1 MKCKCNVKK
10 VDDSC
15 VCCRDFLR
23 NLRESSHRVKTL
35 ESKINELQYEINQA
49 RSNLQ
54 MQRNNIDRL
63 QKNLAEEK
71 RAKEHALNR

>member
-1 MKCKCNVKK
+1 MHDICI
-10 VDDSC
+10 
-15 VCCRDFLR
+15 CCRDYLR
-23 NLRESSHRVKTL
+23 NLRESSLMVKTL
-35 ESKINELQYEINQA
+35 ETNRSELQYEINQA

-63 QKNLAEEK
+63 QKNLSEEK

>member
-1 MKCKCNVKK
+1 MHDICI
-10 VDDSC
+10 
-15 VCCRDFLR
+15 CCRDYLK
-23 NLRESSHRVKTL
+23 NLRESSLMVKTL
-35 ESKINELQYEINQA
+35 ESNRSELQYEINQA

-63 QKNLAEEK
+63 QKNLSEEK

>member
-1 MKCKCNVKK
+1 MHGICI
-10 VDDSC
+10 
-15 VCCRDFLR
+15 CCRDYLR
-23 NLRESSHRVKTL
+23 NLRESSLMVKTL
-35 ESKINELQYEINQA
+35 ESNRSELQYEINQA

-63 QKNLAEEK
+63 QKNLSEEK

>member
-1 MKCKCNVKK
+1 MHDICI
-10 VDDSC
+10 
-15 VCCRDFLR
+15 CCRDYLR
-23 NLRESSHRVKTL
+23 NLRESSLMVKTL
-35 ESKINELQYEINQA
+35 ESNRSELQYEINQA

-63 QKNLAEEK
+63 QKNLSEEK

>member
-1 MKCKCNVKK
+1 MHDICI
-10 VDDSC
+10 
-15 VCCRDFLR
+15 CCSDYLR
-23 NLRESSHRVKTL
+23 NLRESSLMMKTL
-35 ESKINELQYEINQA
+35 ESNRSELQYEINQA

-63 QKNLAEEK
+63 QKNLSEEK

>member
-1 MKCKCNVKK
+1 M
-10 VDDSC
+10 
-15 VCCRDFLR
+15 
-23 NLRESSHRVKTL
+23 KTL
-35 ESKINELQYEINQA
+35 ESNRSELQYEINQA

-63 QKNLAEEK
+63 QKNLSEEK